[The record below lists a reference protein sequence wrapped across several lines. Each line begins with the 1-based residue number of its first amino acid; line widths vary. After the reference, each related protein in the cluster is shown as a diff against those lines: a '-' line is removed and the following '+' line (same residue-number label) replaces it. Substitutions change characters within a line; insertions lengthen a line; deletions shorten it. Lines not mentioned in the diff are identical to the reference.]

1 MKKLCLPVVLLC
13 AIGLFAAGPQ
23 TSEKQAGSAAK
34 PSSAEEKEAKEKGH
48 KRHRPPAAP
57 KDIDI
62 TSDSSG
68 DPQAAD
74 KKLSKGKNEVA
85 RWNNKNA
92 TDCKVYFDPFAAP
105 YNIPAGGHVTSPP
118 IGPAVPYGTYTYTI
132 DCAGRKADPAIIV
145 TN

>member
-1 MKKLCLPVVLLC
+1 MKKLCLSLVLLF
-13 AIGLFAAGPQ
+13 AIGLLAAGPQ
-23 TSEKQAGSAAK
+23 TSEKQAGSAAR
-34 PSSAEEKEAKEKGH
+34 PSSPEEKEHKG
-48 KRHRPPAAP
+48 KGRKGYRPPAVP

-68 DPQAAD
+68 DPQAPD

-92 TDCKVYFDPFAAP
+92 TDCKLYFDPFAAP
-105 YNIPAGGHVTSPP
+105 YNIPAGGHVTSVP
-118 IGPAVPYGTYTYTI
+118 IGPTVPYGAYTYTI
-132 DCAGRKADPAIIV
+132 DCAGKKADPAIIV